1 MGSVFQDM
9 SQFSNL
15 PYLGMELGKWPKFQ
29 KLQML
34 RESRE
39 TVEVARPP
47 HRGCATSIIST
58 VEKCNLLK
66 SRIYNAKVARHLQGL
81 TFSMV
86 SHFLYQFL

>member
-1 MGSVFQDM
+1 
-9 SQFSNL
+9 
-15 PYLGMELGKWPKFQ
+15 
-29 KLQML
+29 ML

-39 TVEVARPP
+39 TVEIARPP

-66 SRIYNAKVARHLQGL
+66 SRIYNGKVARLFQGL

-86 SHFLYQFL
+86 SHFLYQVL